1 MTPKKNIVVL
11 GAGESGVG
19 AAILAQ
25 QQGHRVFVSDLGQI
39 APNYQQELEQHQIA
53 YEQGQHSTVRIL
65 EADLVIK
72 SPGIPDNVAL
82 IQQLEA
88 QGTPIIDEIE
98 WASRHTDSYVIGITG
113 SNGKTTTTKLIH
125 HLLITGGINAGLG
138 GNIGYSWARQV
149 ALDPKPYYVLE
160 LSSFQLDRIQD
171 FCPEVAILLNIT
183 PDHLDRY
190 NYEMQQYA
198 AAKLRIAKNN
208 TKPQTIIY
216 NQGSEWIA
224 KGLEA
229 RNNKHPNDQLLGI
242 DPSDN
247 LAESAVLRVPHSSYE
262 QAKSE
267 LALKGRHNWFNI
279 QCAVLA
285 AEQVGVTAE
294 AIAKGLRSFENDPHR
309 LETILTLNEVTY
321 INDSKATNVDAV
333 YWALDAMTKPVVW
346 IVGGVDKGND
356 YEPLLELVRQ
366 KVRAVVCLGKDN
378 EKIKT
383 ALNGVHEI
391 VVEAGS
397 MEEAIKI
404 ASLYAEA
411 GDVVLL
417 SPACASFDL
426 FENYKARGQR
436 FRNILEQQYKIL
448 TEGITVTLN
457 LNWKQNPADHQS
469 DKQ

>member
-1 MTPKKNIVVL
+1 
-11 GAGESGVG
+11 
-19 AAILAQ
+19 
-25 QQGHRVFVSDLGQI
+25 
-39 APNYQQELEQHQIA
+39 
-53 YEQGQHSTVRIL
+53 
-65 EADLVIK
+65 
-72 SPGIPDNVAL
+72 
-82 IQQLEA
+82 
-88 QGTPIIDEIE
+88 
-98 WASRHTDSYVIGITG
+98 
-113 SNGKTTTTKLIH
+113 
-125 HLLITGGINAGLG
+125 
-138 GNIGYSWARQV
+138 
-149 ALDPKPYYVLE
+149 
-160 LSSFQLDRIQD
+160 
-171 FCPEVAILLNIT
+171 
-183 PDHLDRY
+183 
-190 NYEMQQYA
+190 
-198 AAKLRIAKNN
+198 
-208 TKPQTIIY
+208 
-216 NQGSEWIA
+216 
-224 KGLEA
+224 
-229 RNNKHPNDQLLGI
+229 
-242 DPSDN
+242 
-247 LAESAVLRVPHSSYE
+247 
-262 QAKSE
+262 
-267 LALKGRHNWFNI
+267 
-279 QCAVLA
+279 LA